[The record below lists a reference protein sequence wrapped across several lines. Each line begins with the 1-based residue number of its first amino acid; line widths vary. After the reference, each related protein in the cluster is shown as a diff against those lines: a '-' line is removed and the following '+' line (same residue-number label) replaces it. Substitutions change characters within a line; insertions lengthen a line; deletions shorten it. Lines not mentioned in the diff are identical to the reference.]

1 MEKNH
6 KKLIFFMPSME
17 GGGVEKNLV
26 IIANYFIKKIK
37 NISLITYDNRFNK
50 LFDSKI
56 KIINVV
62 NKKNT
67 NKKKKYYKYY
77 KCLNLLV
84 REYFKNKEILVFSF
98 QANIYVIFL
107 SLFFNFKVITRSN
120 SSPAGW
126 EGNKFKK
133 ILFKFFFKFAEKI
146 IVNSHQF
153 KKEFKNK
160 FNINTELIY
169 NPLQKKVNDRYILI
183 FLKIQKF

>member
-67 NKKKKYYKYY
+67 NKKK
-77 KCLNLLV
+77 
-84 REYFKNKEILVFSF
+84 IL
-98 QANIYVIFL
+98 Q
-107 SLFFNFKVITRSN
+107 
-120 SSPAGW
+120 
-126 EGNKFKK
+126 
-133 ILFKFFFKFAEKI
+133 ILQMFKFT
-146 IVNSHQF
+146 S
-153 KKEFKNK
+153 
-160 FNINTELIY
+160 
-169 NPLQKKVNDRYILI
+169 
-183 FLKIQKF
+183 